1 LQTEAAGKKAKLSW
15 FWISRNGVDLRLLLR
30 SLLPSLLM
38 GMFFGFMTACR
49 LLESG
54 AMAFVGSGIEEN
66 EYYFFEGCSLLLEK

>member
-1 LQTEAAGKKAKLSW
+1 
-15 FWISRNGVDLRLLLR
+15 
-30 SLLPSLLM
+30 M